1 MPVYNESEKWKKR
14 RKFFFLPFFISFF
27 LIIRAKKE
35 KSRHLQRQKNSINDD
50 CTYERLFST
59 GKIIK
64 NMSPEGL
71 INCGD
76 LVFIDCNSVFIFFH
90 RIGGNWN
97 WIESDLS
104 AKLAVCEITKHFFS
118 YFMFIRY
125 GVVYHVDKFLM

>member
-1 MPVYNESEKWKKR
+1 MEEKEKVFFPSILY
-14 RKFFFLPFFISFF
+14 KFFF

-76 LVFIDCNSVFIFFH
+76 LVFIDCNSVFIFS
-90 RIGGNWN
+90 IELEEIEIELNLICLQNWQF
-97 WIESDLS
+97 
-104 AKLAVCEITKHFFS
+104 A
-118 YFMFIRY
+118 R
-125 GVVYHVDKFLM
+125 